1 MLTDVV
7 FIFEVHQPHRIRQG
21 FFWGRQMLRRM
32 NKKELFDYYFDQS
45 LDREIFERACK
56 KCYLPANMILLE
68 SIDKFRNDKKPA
80 KFSFSVSGVFIEQCE
95 SYAPDVLELFKQLA
109 ETGYVEFL
117 DQTYYHS
124 VVSLY
129 PSRDEFIEEV
139 RLHRRMTKDLLGKEP
154 SVFENTELLY
164 NNAIAKEV
172 ESLGYD
178 GIVTEGA
185 DRTLLGRSP
194 NYVYRAKDAK
204 KIRVLLRNFKLTDDI
219 GFRFSQTS
227 WSEHPL
233 TSEKYASWIATSND
247 NCIIIFP
254 DYETFGEHHWPETGI
269 HDFLRKMPEEILK
282 KENLSLSTP
291 SEVLKRH
298 KAVGELDVP
307 ETDGTISWADIERN
321 TSGWIGNTMQWA
333 YYTTTKELEPLVR
346 EANDEEFSK
355 LWRNFLISDHLYYMY
370 TAGGGPGEVH
380 TYFSPY
386 KTPLDAAVTV
396 QSAVSDFESRL
407 RLYVIAANEP
417 FIFHSSKTED
427 YSAGEKAWSLKG
439 FASKIKEV
447 DTQSIRFHNASGDF
461 ENWASLSL
469 RDNELAR
476 RFRDIRLAKIRGQ
489 RLRDTIHQAAA
500 QRFIEINESTQIST
514 QLF

>member
-1 MLTDVV
+1 M
-7 FIFEVHQPHRIRQG
+7 FHRVS
-21 FFWGRQMLRRM
+21 
-32 NKKELFDYYFDQS
+32 KKELFDYYFDQS
-45 LDREIFERACK
+45 VDREIFERACR
-56 KCYLPANMILLE
+56 KCYLPSNMILLQL
-68 SIDKFRNDKKPA
+68 IDKFKKEKKKA

-95 SYAPDVLELFKQLA
+95 RYAPDVLELFKQLA

-129 PSRDEFIEEV
+129 PTREEFIEEV
-139 RLHRRMTKDLLGKEP
+139 RLHRRMMKDLLNKEP

-194 NYVYRAKDAK
+194 NYVYRVKDA

-227 WSEHPL
+227 WSEYPL
-233 TSEKYASWIATSND
+233 TSEKYASWIASSND
-247 NCIIIFP
+247 QCIIIFP

-269 HDFLRKMPEEILK
+269 HDFLRAMPEEILK
-282 KENLSLSTP
+282 KGNLILSTP
-291 SEVLKRH
+291 SEVLMRH

-307 ETDGTISWADIERN
+307 ETGGTISWADIERS

-346 EANDEEFSK
+346 EADDEEFSR
-355 LWRNFLISDHLYYMY
+355 LWRDFLISDHLYYMY

-386 KTPLDAAVTV
+386 KTPWDAAVTA
-396 QSAVSDFESRL
+396 QGAVSDFESRL
-407 RLYVIAANEP
+407 RLFVVAANEP
-417 FIFHSSKTED
+417 FIFHRSKAED
-427 YSAGEKAWSLKG
+427 YSAGVRAWSLKG
-439 FASKIKEV
+439 FASKIKEI
-447 DTQSIRFHNASGDF
+447 DTQSIRFHNTSGDF
-461 ENWASLSL
+461 ETWASLSL
-469 RDNELAR
+469 RDNELAHK
-476 RFRDIRLAKIRGQ
+476 FREIRLAKIEGQ
-489 RLRDTIHQAAA
+489 KLKDAIHQAAA
-500 QRFIEINESTQIST
+500 KRFNEINKSTQTST